1 MSASGVHDFWSVTVI
16 RMQCCDDVLTNPAT
30 KTVGFSLPVRDDTI
44 ADYRSRVDH
53 WHDAIAA
60 IWATQIARHLG
71 PAGRVALLVWG
82 DPSLY
87 DSTLRIA
94 ARLQPVP
101 QIEVVPGI
109 TAIQG
114 LTAAHA
120 IVLNE
125 IGAPFCVTTGR
136 HLRETGFPVG
146 VETCVVM
153 LDADCSF
160 QTLDPAGLHIWW
172 GAYVGMADEIT
183 LAGPL
188 AETALAIKTAREA
201 ARARH
206 GWIMD
211 IYLLR
216 RV

>member
-1 MSASGVHDFWSVTVI
+1 MITLTLIGIGTGNPDHLTRQAVKAINRADLILIPEKGAGKADLATLRRAI
-16 RMQCCDDVLTNPAT
+16 CDDVLTNPAT

-136 HLRETGFPVG
+136 HLRESGSKKVPSK
-146 VETCVVM
+146 ERERR
-153 LDADCSF
+153 
-160 QTLDPAGLHIWW
+160 
-172 GAYVGMADEIT
+172 GMCT
-183 LAGPL
+183 F
-188 AETALAIKTAREA
+188 T
-201 ARARH
+201 
-206 GWIMD
+206 
-211 IYLLR
+211 
-216 RV
+216 